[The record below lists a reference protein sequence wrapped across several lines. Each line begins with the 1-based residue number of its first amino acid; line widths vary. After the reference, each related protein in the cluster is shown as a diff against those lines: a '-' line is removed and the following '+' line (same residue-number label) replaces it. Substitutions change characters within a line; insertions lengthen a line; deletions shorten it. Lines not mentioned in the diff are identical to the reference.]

1 MDLIREWGMS
11 LGDAFAQGLG
21 VEILLFLPKL
31 VLAIII
37 FIAGWVVGSVLGDV
51 VEKIVKAIKV
61 DSILEGAGAKG
72 LLQKAGF
79 SLNSGL
85 FFGAIVKWFVIIG
98 FLVAALDVFQLT
110 AVSTFLSQVVL
121 GYIPQIIVAAL
132 ILVVAAF
139 LADFVQKITVGG
151 AKALDSKS
159 SGIVGGIARWSI
171 WIFAII
177 AALIQLGIAEQ
188 MLNTL
193 FMGVVFMLALAGGL
207 AFGLGGRDAASRYV
221 ERLREDISSRK

>member
-1 MDLIREWGMS
+1 MDLISQWGMS

-31 VLAIII
+31 VLALII

-61 DSILEGAGAKG
+61 DSILEGAGAKT
-72 LLQKAGF
+72 LMHKAGF
-79 SLNSGL
+79 NLNSGL
-85 FFGAIVKWFVIIG
+85 FFGVIVKWFVIIG

-110 AVSTFLSQVVL
+110 AVSVFLSEVVL

-139 LADFVQKITVGG
+139 LADFVQKITTGS

-159 SGIVGGIARWSI
+159 AGMVGGVARWAI

-177 AALIQLGIAEQ
+177 AALVQLGIATE

-207 AFGLGGRDAASRYV
+207 AFGLGGRDAASRYI
-221 ERLREDISSRK
+221 ERLREDISTRR